1 VTTSWPV
8 VAIIVREVES
18 PVGPVIPFI
27 RDGKERKLDLGDT
40 AHEFVPPVT
49 VATLLTHGRFFE
61 KSLGIII
68 HAIIA
73 WGIVPEE
80 TMIVICGPGG

>member
-1 VTTSWPV
+1 VTTSRPV

-18 PVGPVIPFI
+18 PVGSVIPFI
-27 RDGKERKLDLGDT
+27 RDGKERKFDLGDT

-49 VATLLTHGRFFE
+49 VASLLVHGRFFE

-68 HAIIA
+68 HAIIT
-73 WGIVPEE
+73 WRIVPEE
-80 TMIVICGPGG
+80 TIVVICGPGG